1 MGDVYDFTSAEYTVV
16 VAKLVPKERTAER
29 EVVFA
34 DPMDARN
41 VIPLFDR
48 GETGDYRVIAM
59 QSGQI
64 ATRVPGRRGRRRPDR
79 H

>member
-1 MGDVYDFTSAEYTVV
+1 MGGVYDFTSAEYTMV
-16 VAKLVPKERTAER
+16 VAMLVPGAPTAER

-41 VIPLFDR
+41 VIPLLDR

-59 QSGQI
+59 RSGQI
-64 ATRVPGRRGRRRPDR
+64 AASTWKKRWAA
-79 H
+79 